1 MLPSVIVTPVTNPP
15 DTVAVPVAAAP
26 ETAVKLSPTPLAV
39 AAALI
44 FNNAEY
50 VNERVFCVELA
61 AELNTNCVPFVI
73 DEITAFAGTPEAVII
88 IPTANPAVEAAFTD
102 VDPDVTEIPPNVS
115 VPSKLRVNP
124 AAPVNAPVNAND
136 APESMC
142 NPPSAP
148 PNATRATLNV
158 FAPPDTISPPPLN
171 VRVAFPALE
180 PTSKPLPAMFSALKA
195 RLKFTSSVV
204 TNPVPTFTVS
214 NPVPGFATNPRF
226 KSVYA
231 VEP

>member
-1 MLPSVIVTPVTNPP
+1 VLPSVIVTPVTNPP

-44 FNNAEY
+44 FNAAEY

-73 DEITAFAGTPEAVII
+73 DVTTAFAGPPEAVII

-115 VPSKLRVNP
+115 VPPEPFAVAFALITNFVPSVTDTTVAPFGIPVPLTGIPTANP
-124 AAPVNAPVNAND
+124 SVLVTVTV
-136 APESMC
+136 E
-142 NPPSAP
+142 
-148 PNATRATLNV
+148 L
-158 FAPPDTISPPPLN
+158 PDTVAIPPT
-171 VRVAFPALE
+171 VGVATDP
-180 PTSKPLPAMFSALKA
+180 P
-195 RLKFTSSVV
+195 
-204 TNPVPTFTVS
+204 
-214 NPVPGFATNPRF
+214 
-226 KSVYA
+226 
-231 VEP
+231 